1 METNFQKLKLIL
13 TESNLLQEEQ
23 NNLLVFLSLAT
34 DEELETT
41 VKLFME
47 DPTLIEKINRNYKE
61 KQEAVKTKDSEK
73 WQKIIEEEEKNLKEI
88 EAEKT

>member
-61 KQEAVKTKDSEK
+61 KQETAKTKDSEK

>member
-13 TESNLLQEEQ
+13 TESNLSEEEQ

-61 KQEAVKTKDSEK
+61 KQKIIKANDSEK